1 MRGGIQ
7 PFRGEIIMQG
17 ETETPSDYSLLGI
30 FLLLLFLFW
39 RFIYSNR
46 KKPQCIYLNCLHWVD
61 VDPESSR

>member
-30 FLLLLFLFW
+30 LLLLLFLF
-39 RFIYSNR
+39 
-46 KKPQCIYLNCLHWVD
+46 
-61 VDPESSR
+61 